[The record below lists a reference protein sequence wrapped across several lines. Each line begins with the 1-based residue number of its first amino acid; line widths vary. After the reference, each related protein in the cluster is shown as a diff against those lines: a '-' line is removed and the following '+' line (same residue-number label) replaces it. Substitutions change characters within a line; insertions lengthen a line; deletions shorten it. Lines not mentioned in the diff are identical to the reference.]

1 MVMTIAT
8 NCSNTRSCISFWE
21 RFGDPPRIMLRRTSS
36 SPRATA
42 PPAMGRMIVLRN
54 EAIAVHNTAQDRP
67 PSPASGPAKV
77 PRSGFLSNNI
87 RRLAWHPPSA
97 FSAPARCNVRQRRY
111 FYLVVMDAFYAF
123 LADDG
128 WAIASHI
135 ALSTLMALFPFLIV
149 LASLAGFFGSK
160 ELADQAVGLLLQIWP
175 KQVADSL
182 SGEIHDVLTTSRG
195 DILTIGA
202 MLAVYF
208 ASNGVEA
215 LRVALNRAYSVVE
228 PRRWYW
234 LRLESIGYT
243 LVAAITA
250 LAMAFLIVLGPL
262 IIEAA
267 RRNIPLI
274 VETTEKLLS
283 VSRYGVTITALI
295 IALSILHAWLP
306 AGRRGFLQILPGI
319 VFTFVASL
327 VSGLVFG
334 QYLAR
339 FANNYVTMYA
349 GLASVIIALVFLY
362 FIAAIF
368 VYGGELNAAIIK
380 SRLPHGVSLQ
390 AAQSLKPLDSQA

>member
-1 MVMTIAT
+1 V
-8 NCSNTRSCISFWE
+8 SQ
-21 RFGDPPRIMLRRTSS
+21 LRY
-36 SPRATA
+36 
-42 PPAMGRMIVLRN
+42 V
-54 EAIAVHNTAQDRP
+54 
-67 PSPASGPAKV
+67 
-77 PRSGFLSNNI
+77 F
-87 RRLAWHPPSA
+87 
-97 FSAPARCNVRQRRY
+97 
-111 FYLVVMDAFYAF
+111 VVGIDAFYQF

-149 LASLAGFFGSK
+149 LTSLAGFFGSQ
-160 ELADQAVGLLLQIWP
+160 ELADQAAGLLLQVWP

-182 SGEIHDVLTTSRG
+182 AGQIHDVMTTSRG

-202 MLAVYF
+202 VLAVYF

-215 LRVALNRAYSVVE
+215 LRVALNRAYAMIE

-243 LVAAITA
+243 LIAAFTS

-262 IIEAA
+262 IIEAV
-267 RRNIPLI
+267 RRHIPLV
-274 VETTEKLLS
+274 VETNEQFLNVT
-283 VSRYGVTITALI
+283 RYGITIVAMVVAL
-295 IALSILHAWLP
+295 LILHAWLP

-319 VFTFVASL
+319 IFTLVASL
-327 VSGLVFG
+327 VSGIVFG

-349 GLASVIIALVFLY
+349 GLASVVIALVFLY

-390 AAQSLKPLDSQA
+390 AAQSLRPLDSQA

>member
-1 MVMTIAT
+1 
-8 NCSNTRSCISFWE
+8 
-21 RFGDPPRIMLRRTSS
+21 
-36 SPRATA
+36 
-42 PPAMGRMIVLRN
+42 
-54 EAIAVHNTAQDRP
+54 
-67 PSPASGPAKV
+67 
-77 PRSGFLSNNI
+77 
-87 RRLAWHPPSA
+87 
-97 FSAPARCNVRQRRY
+97 VRQLRY
-111 FYLVVMDAFYAF
+111 VYLVVMDAFYTF

-160 ELADQAVGLLLQIWP
+160 ELADQAVGLLLQVWP

-202 MLAVYF
+202 VLAVYF

-215 LRVALNRAYSVVE
+215 LRVALNRAYSVIE

-243 LVAAITA
+243 LIAAVTA

-262 IIEAA
+262 FIEAA
-267 RRNIPLI
+267 RRHIPLI
-274 VETTEKLLS
+274 VESNEQLLNT
-283 VSRYGVTITALI
+283 VRYGITIMALI
-295 IALSILHAWLP
+295 VALLILHAWLP

-319 VFTFVASL
+319 IFTLVASL
-327 VSGLVFG
+327 VSGIVFG

-390 AAQSLKPLDSQA
+390 AAQSLKPAETQA

>member
-1 MVMTIAT
+1 M
-8 NCSNTRSCISFWE
+8 R
-21 RFGDPPRIMLRRTSS
+21 
-36 SPRATA
+36 
-42 PPAMGRMIVLRN
+42 
-54 EAIAVHNTAQDRP
+54 Q
-67 PSPASGPAKV
+67 
-77 PRSGFLSNNI
+77 
-87 RRLAWHPPSA
+87 
-97 FSAPARCNVRQRRY
+97 VRY
-111 FYLVVMDAFYAF
+111 IFHIGLDAFYTF

-135 ALSTLMALFPFLIV
+135 ALSALMALFPFLIV
-149 LASLAGFFGSK
+149 LTSLAGFFGSK
-160 ELADQAVGLLLQIWP
+160 ELADQAAGLMLQIWP
-175 KQVADSL
+175 KQVAASL
-182 SGEIHDVLTTSRG
+182 SGEIQDVLTTTRG
-195 DILTIGA
+195 DALTIGA
-202 MLAVYF
+202 VLAVYF

-215 LRVALNRAYSVVE
+215 LRIALNRAYSVIE
-228 PRRWYW
+228 TRRWYW

-243 LVAAITA
+243 LIAAVTA

-267 RRNIPLI
+267 RRHIPLI
-274 VETTEKLLS
+274 VESNEQLLS
-283 VSRYGVTITALI
+283 LARYGVTITALI
-295 IALSILHAWLP
+295 VALFILHLWVP

-319 VFTFVASL
+319 VFTLVASL
-327 VSGLVFG
+327 VSGIVFG

-390 AAQSLKPLDSQA
+390 AAQSLRPLDSQA

>member
-1 MVMTIAT
+1 M
-8 NCSNTRSCISFWE
+8 RQ
-21 RFGDPPRIMLRRTSS
+21 LRYVFHVS
-36 SPRATA
+36 
-42 PPAMGRMIVLRN
+42 
-54 EAIAVHNTAQDRP
+54 
-67 PSPASGPAKV
+67 
-77 PRSGFLSNNI
+77 
-87 RRLAWHPPSA
+87 
-97 FSAPARCNVRQRRY
+97 
-111 FYLVVMDAFYAF
+111 MDAFYTF

-160 ELADQAVGLLLQIWP
+160 ELADQAVGLLLQVWP

-202 MLAVYF
+202 VLAVYF

-215 LRVALNRAYSVVE
+215 LRVALNRAYSVIE

-243 LVAAITA
+243 LIAAVTA

-262 IIEAA
+262 FIEAA
-267 RRNIPLI
+267 RRHIPLI
-274 VETTEKLLS
+274 VESNEQLLNT
-283 VSRYGVTITALI
+283 VRYGITIMALI
-295 IALSILHAWLP
+295 VALLILHAWLP

-319 VFTFVASL
+319 IFTLVASL
-327 VSGLVFG
+327 VSGIVFG

-368 VYGGELNAAIIK
+368 VYGGELNAVIHRRDERAAVV
-380 SRLPHGVSLQ
+380 SARRSTHDAHVGVVREDEPEAVRGRRRAAGQQRPMLALLRDEPHHTAVVMDQVAGGRRRHQVEDRRERSQPFVHEDRAGTGGDQHDADPRASDLPSGGNGEHG
-390 AAQSLKPLDSQA
+390 

>member
-1 MVMTIAT
+1 M
-8 NCSNTRSCISFWE
+8 
-21 RFGDPPRIMLRRTSS
+21 PRLI
-36 SPRATA
+36 
-42 PPAMGRMIVLRN
+42 
-54 EAIAVHNTAQDRP
+54 
-67 PSPASGPAKV
+67 
-77 PRSGFLSNNI
+77 
-87 RRLAWHPPSA
+87 
-97 FSAPARCNVRQRRY
+97 VRQIRY
-111 FYLVVMDAFYAF
+111 IFHVVIDAFYTF

-149 LASLAGFFGSK
+149 LTSLAGFFGSK
-160 ELADQAVGLLLQIWP
+160 ELADQAAGLLLQIWP
-175 KQVADSL
+175 KQVSDSL
-182 SGEIHDVLTTSRG
+182 AGEVHDVLTTTRG

-202 MLAVYF
+202 VLAVYF

-234 LRLESIGYT
+234 LRMESIGYT
-243 LVAAITA
+243 LLAAITS

-262 IIEAA
+262 IIEAV
-267 RRNIPLI
+267 RRHVPLV
-274 VETTEKLLS
+274 VETNENFLN
-283 VSRYGVTITALI
+283 VARYSVTILAMIVALFV
-295 IALSILHAWLP
+295 LHAWLP

-319 VFTFVASL
+319 IFTLVASL
-327 VSGLVFG
+327 VSGIVFG

-380 SRLPHGVSLQ
+380 SQLPHGVSLQ
-390 AAQSLKPLDSQA
+390 AAQSLKPSETRV

>member
-1 MVMTIAT
+1 
-8 NCSNTRSCISFWE
+8 
-21 RFGDPPRIMLRRTSS
+21 LRQ
-36 SPRATA
+36 
-42 PPAMGRMIVLRN
+42 I
-54 EAIAVHNTAQDRP
+54 
-67 PSPASGPAKV
+67 K
-77 PRSGFLSNNI
+77 NI
-87 RRLAWHPPSA
+87 
-97 FSAPARCNVRQRRY
+97 Y
-111 FYLVVMDAFYAF
+111 DVVIDAFYTF

-135 ALSTLMALFPFLIV
+135 ALSALMALFPFLIV
-149 LASLAGFFGSK
+149 LTSLAGFFGSK
-160 ELADQAVGLLLQIWP
+160 ELADQAAVLMLQVWP

-182 SGEIHDVLTTSRG
+182 AGQIHDVLTTTRG
-195 DILTIGA
+195 DALTIGA

-208 ASNGVEA
+208 ASNGVES
-215 LRVALNRAYSVVE
+215 LRVGLNRAYSVIE

-243 LVAAITA
+243 LVAAFSS

-262 IIEAA
+262 MLEAA
-267 RRNIPLI
+267 RRHIPLV
-274 VETTEKLLS
+274 VESNEHFVT
-283 VSRYGVTITALI
+283 VSRYGITITALI
-295 IALSILHAWLP
+295 VALFVVHAWLP

-319 VFTFVASL
+319 VFTLVASL
-327 VSGLVFG
+327 VSGVVFG

-368 VYGGELNAAIIK
+368 VFGGELNAAIIK

-390 AAQSLKPLDSQA
+390 AAQSLAPLDSRA

>member
-1 MVMTIAT
+1 LD
-8 NCSNTRSCISFWE
+8 
-21 RFGDPPRIMLRRTSS
+21 RFST
-36 SPRATA
+36 
-42 PPAMGRMIVLRN
+42 
-54 EAIAVHNTAQDRP
+54 
-67 PSPASGPAKV
+67 SGPA
-77 PRSGFLSNNI
+77 
-87 RRLAWHPPSA
+87 
-97 FSAPARCNVRQRRY
+97 VRQIRY
-111 FYLVVMDAFYAF
+111 IFHVGLDAFYTF

-149 LASLAGFFGSK
+149 LTSLAGFFGSK
-160 ELADQAVGLLLQIWP
+160 ELADQAAGLLLQVWP

-182 SGEIHDVLTTSRG
+182 SGEIHDVLTTTRG

-202 MLAVYF
+202 VLAVYF

-215 LRVALNRAYSVVE
+215 LRVALNRAYSMIE

-243 LVAAITA
+243 LVAAFTA

-262 IIEAA
+262 MLEAA
-267 RRNIPLI
+267 RRHIPI
-274 VETTEKLLS
+274 VVETNQNLLNIA
-283 VSRYGVTITALI
+283 RYSITILALVV
-295 IALSILHAWLP
+295 ALFVLHAWLP
-306 AGRRGFLQILPGI
+306 AGRRSFSQILPGI
-319 VFTFVASL
+319 VFTLVASMI
-327 VSGLVFG
+327 SGTVFG

-362 FIAAIF
+362 FLAAIF

-390 AAQSLKPLDSQA
+390 AAQSLKPAETQA

>member
-1 MVMTIAT
+1 M
-8 NCSNTRSCISFWE
+8 R
-21 RFGDPPRIMLRRTSS
+21 
-36 SPRATA
+36 
-42 PPAMGRMIVLRN
+42 
-54 EAIAVHNTAQDRP
+54 Q
-67 PSPASGPAKV
+67 
-77 PRSGFLSNNI
+77 I
-87 RRLAWHPPSA
+87 RYVYHI
-97 FSAPARCNVRQRRY
+97 
-111 FYLVVMDAFYAF
+111 VMDAFYTF

-149 LASLAGFFGSK
+149 LTSLAGFFGSK
-160 ELADQAVGLLLQIWP
+160 ELADQAVGLLLQVWP

-182 SGEIHDVLTTSRG
+182 SGQIHEVLTTARG

-202 MLAVYF
+202 VLAVYF

-215 LRVALNRAYSVVE
+215 LRVALNRAYAVIE

-243 LVAAITA
+243 LVAAITS

-262 IIEAA
+262 FLEAA
-267 RRNIPLI
+267 RRYIPFF
-274 VETTEKLLS
+274 VESNERILNFA
-283 VSRYGVTITALI
+283 RYGITITALVV
-295 IALSILHAWLP
+295 ALVILHAWLP
-306 AGRRGFLQILPGI
+306 AGRRRFLHILPGI
-319 VFTFVASL
+319 IFTMVASL
-327 VSGLVFG
+327 ISGIGFG

-380 SRLPHGVSLQ
+380 SHLPHDVSRQ
-390 AAQSLKPLDSQA
+390 AAQSLKHAETQA